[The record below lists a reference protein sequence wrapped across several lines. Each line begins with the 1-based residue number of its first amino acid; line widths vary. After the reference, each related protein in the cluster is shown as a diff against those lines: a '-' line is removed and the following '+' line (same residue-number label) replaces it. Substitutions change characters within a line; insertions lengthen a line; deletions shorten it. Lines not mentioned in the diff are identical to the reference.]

1 VYLQLQSDL
10 DDIQRRN
17 AEPRDQAGDP
27 AGQHDLSFGAFI
39 FEMLG
44 P

>member
-1 VYLQLQSDL
+1 LQPDL

-17 AEPRDQAGDP
+17 AEPRDQPGDS
-27 AGQHDLSFGAFI
+27 ASQHDLSFGAFI
-39 FEMLG
+39 FEML